1 MLGMPPEKDAPLTG
15 IWADLGKA
23 GVNTPPSP
31 CSPLVQE
38 AWNYWNRKRGVQR
51 MPSRKDIDPVEI
63 PRLLSSTALVDVL
76 RDPLDFRFRLLGT
89 AIDNISS
96 KNMRGVRFS
105 ELPYLREG
113 NKGWADYAYV
123 VSTGQPLTTDRPYI
137 GKSKMV
143 VRLTD
148 SLFPLS
154 EDGETVNMVWSFLDI
169 WWVPLRERSWN
180 GVV

>member
-1 MLGMPPEKDAPLTG
+1 MLSMSSEENTRLAGV
-15 IWADLGKA
+15 WADVA
-23 GVNTPPSP
+23 DTSVDASSPP
-31 CSPLVQE
+31 CSPLVHE
-38 AWNYWNRKRGVQR
+38 ASAYWNLKRGSRR

-76 RDPLDFRFRLLGT
+76 YDPLDFRFRLLGT
-89 AIDNISS
+89 AIDNITV
-96 KNMRGVRFS
+96 KNLRGVRFS
-105 ELPYLREG
+105 ELPYLTEG
-113 NKGWADYAYV
+113 NKGWTDYAYV
-123 VSTGQPLTTDRPYI
+123 ARTGQPLTTDRPYI
-137 GKSKMV
+137 GKNKMV

-154 EDGETVNMVWSFLDI
+154 DDGETVNMVWSFLDI

>member
-1 MLGMPPEKDAPLTG
+1 MLTFPLKESGRLTG
-15 IWADLGKA
+15 VWMKPAEGRAD
-23 GVNTPPSP
+23 VQPST

-38 AWNYWNRKRGVQR
+38 AWAYWNLKRGDRR

-89 AIDNISS
+89 AIDNISAR
-96 KNMRGVRFS
+96 NMRGVRFS
-105 ELPYLREG
+105 ELPYLMDG
-113 NKGWADYAYV
+113 NKGWADYTYV
-123 VSTGQPLTTDRPYI
+123 VSTGLPLTTDRPYI

-169 WWVPLRERSWN
+169 WWVPMRERSWN

>member
-1 MLGMPPEKDAPLTG
+1 MLSMSSEENSRL
-15 IWADLGKA
+15 A
-23 GVNTPPSP
+23 GVWTGLSDRDVNVQAPP

-38 AWNYWNRKRGVQR
+38 ATAYWNLKRGSRR

-89 AIDNISS
+89 AIDNITT
-96 KNMRGVRFS
+96 KNLRGVRFS
-105 ELPYLREG
+105 ELPYLVEG

-123 VSTGQPLTTDRPYI
+123 ANTGKPLTTDRPYV

-154 EDGETVNMVWSFLDI
+154 DDGETVNMVWSFLDI

>member
-1 MLGMPPEKDAPLTG
+1 MLSMPPEENDHLTG
-15 IWADLGKA
+15 VRSGWAAGDL
-23 GVNTPPSP
+23 NTPLPP

-38 AWNYWNRKRGVQR
+38 AWSYWNLKRGDRR

-105 ELPYLREG
+105 ELPYLNEG
-113 NKGWADYAYV
+113 NKGWTDYAYV
-123 VSTGQPLTTDRPYI
+123 ANTGQPLMTDRPYI

-143 VRLTD
+143 MRLTD

-154 EDGETVNMVWSFLDI
+154 DNGETVNMVWSFLDI

>member
-23 GVNTPPSP
+23 GVDTPSPP

-38 AWNYWNRKRGVQR
+38 AWNYWNQKRGARR

-105 ELPYLREG
+105 ELPYLNEG
-113 NKGWADYAYV
+113 NKGWTDYAYV
-123 VSTGQPLTTDRPYI
+123 ARTGQPLTTDRPYI
-137 GKSKMV
+137 GKNKMV

-154 EDGETVNMVWSFLDI
+154 DDGETVNMVWSFLDI

>member
-1 MLGMPPEKDAPLTG
+1 MLSFPPDEIGRLTG
-15 IWADLGKA
+15 MWLDPAA
-23 GVNTPPSP
+23 GRTDAAQPP
-31 CSPLVQE
+31 CSPLVRE
-38 AWNYWNRKRGVQR
+38 AWAYWNLKRGNRR

-89 AIDNISS
+89 AIDNITS
-96 KNMRGVRFS
+96 KNLRGVRFS
-105 ELPYLREG
+105 EIPFLTAG
-113 NKGWADYAYV
+113 NKGWTDYAYV
-123 VSTGQPLTTDRPYI
+123 ANTGQPLTTDRPYV
-137 GKSKMV
+137 GKNKMV

-154 EDGETVNMVWSFLDI
+154 ENGETVNMVWSFLDI

>member
-1 MLGMPPEKDAPLTG
+1 MLSMPPEEDARLTG
-15 IWADLGKA
+15 VWANLGKA
-23 GVNTPPSP
+23 GVNAPPPP

-38 AWNYWNRKRGVQR
+38 AWNYWIQKRGDRR

-76 RDPLDFRFRLLGT
+76 RDPLDFSFRLLGT
-89 AIDNISS
+89 AIDNITS
-96 KNMRGVRFS
+96 KNLRGVRFS
-105 ELPYLREG
+105 ELPYLMEG
-113 NKGWADYAYV
+113 NKGWADYAHV
-123 VSTGQPLTTDRPYI
+123 ARTGQPLTTDRPYI
-137 GKSKMV
+137 GKNKMV

-154 EDGETVNMVWSFLDI
+154 DDGETVNMVWSFLDI